1 MVNVGPETRPRT
13 TTLQREFRSDEVADS
28 KDLLRAVRCVI
39 PKSGRSVK
47 VTYLGIRSAH
57 ERVWLVEWKPIW
69 LPRAYLTRGNLEPA
83 RGNLHVCKLLR
94 DLTII
99 QIRTVTAEWV
109 IFFVLSAFA
118 RRTYY
123 IARKEKE
130 GKKERVGRKEGRK
143 EGRRGPEGEREKE
156 GRNSYWERG
165 RKRDTNNRV
174 LSWINTR
181 ISFLLP
187 FTPALDNS
195 SIWSIT
201 YRKQLTTLLL
211 ANITFRRWDIV
222 AEVCELV

>member
-1 MVNVGPETRPRT
+1 MCLSPSRT
-13 TTLQREFRSDEVADS
+13 TTLPREFRSDEVADS

-47 VTYLGIRSAH
+47 VRYLGIRSAH

-99 QIRTVTAEWV
+99 QIRTVTAEWG
-109 IFFVLSAFA
+109 IFCSECICPTNVLH
-118 RRTYY
+118 
-123 IARKEKE
+123 RKE
-130 GKKERVGRKEGRK
+130 REGRK

-156 GRNSYWERG
+156 VRNSYWERG

-187 FTPALDNS
+187 FTPALDN
-195 SIWSIT
+195 II
-201 YRKQLTTLLL
+201 LTHLNDFGIAT
-211 ANITFRRWDIV
+211 
-222 AEVCELV
+222 

>member
-1 MVNVGPETRPRT
+1 M
-13 TTLQREFRSDEVADS
+13 
-28 KDLLRAVRCVI
+28 
-39 PKSGRSVK
+39 K

-109 IFFVLSAFA
+109 IFCSECICPTNVLH
-118 RRTYY
+118 
-123 IARKEKE
+123 RKERE
-130 GKKERVGRKEGRK
+130 GRKEGRK

-174 LSWINTR
+174 LSWINYKNQFPVAFYAR
-181 ISFLLP
+181 SWQQKFKQPEWYCYCSLRNMSRLYRNLMVG
-187 FTPALDNS
+187 LD
-195 SIWSIT
+195 
-201 YRKQLTTLLL
+201 K
-211 ANITFRRWDIV
+211 V
-222 AEVCELV
+222 